1 MCITEKKTNK
11 SSYPEPHA
19 QTHIFPLQQTKSRG
33 GGHVLHKQT
42 HTTKHDSI
50 KASPWFRPRD
60 AWTANQAVPPA
71 LSSQSQYKCLCFNLS
86 GSNVPYTSVDNDL
99 YSFTNHKGNSFSKD

>member
-50 KASPWFRPRD
+50 KGKPM
-60 AWTANQAVPPA
+60 VPPPRCVD
-71 LSSQSQYKCLCFNLS
+71 SQPRGATGFI
-86 GSNVPYTSVDNDL
+86 VPKSI
-99 YSFTNHKGNSFSKD
+99 